1 MLKHQTIMNC
11 HSFMEK
17 MMDLTI
23 AIETEI
29 YRVLVEN
36 NLTELTF
43 NNPVPAIVD
52 NRQTN
57 ITDIRLSPAFGSEIE
72 FRFEN
77 ETKFVPCDEQPETA
91 NLFRLPYMEI
101 LMETLETLEPNC
113 LD

>member
-11 HSFMEK
+11 RSFMEK

-23 AIETEI
+23 EIETEI

-43 NNPVPAIVD
+43 KNPVPAIVD

-77 ETKFVPCDEQPETA
+77 KTKFVSCDDYPKTT
-91 NLFRLPYMEI
+91 NLLRFPYMEL

>member
-11 HSFMEK
+11 RSFMEK
-17 MMDLTI
+17 MTDLTI

-43 NNPVPAIVD
+43 NKPVPAIVD

-57 ITDIRLSPAFGSEIE
+57 ITDIRLSPAFASEIE

-77 ETKFVPCDEQPETA
+77 ETKFVPCDEHPETT